1 MTKRVKSLSGR
12 GTPAHADAKPIEFHP
27 VFLASKP
34 NGLGYT
40 TSAHLNKTYVIK
52 KNYIVHRFQPTT
64 YFLTITVSL
73 KLFLCTDLC

>member
-52 KNYIVHRFQPTT
+52 KIILYTGF
-64 YFLTITVSL
+64 SL
-73 KLFLCTDLC
+73 LHIF